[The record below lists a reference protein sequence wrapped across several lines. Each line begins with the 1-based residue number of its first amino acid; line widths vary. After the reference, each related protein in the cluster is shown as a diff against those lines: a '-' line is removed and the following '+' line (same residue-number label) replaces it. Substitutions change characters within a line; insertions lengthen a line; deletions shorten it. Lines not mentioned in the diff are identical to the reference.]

1 MFTMIRKA
9 LVNKTAKRA
18 ENAAKQVKKHMDN
31 LGGYTLN
38 EGLSLGMVEAF
49 DAQEWRIICAKRLG
63 IDTAAVEVT
72 PTAVYA
78 TLPVLFSFVRVR
90 VA

>member
-1 MFTMIRKA
+1 MLTMIRK
-9 LVNKTAKRA
+9 V
-18 ENAAKQVKKHMDN
+18 
-31 LGGYTLN
+31 
-38 EGLSLGMVEAF
+38 
-49 DAQEWRIICAKRLG
+49 LG

-90 VA
+90 IA